1 MITTI
6 VIAAGYVASVALT
19 RDAAGT
25 ATRALLG
32 RGRTHAAL

>member
-6 VIAAGYVASVALT
+6 FIAAGYAASVALS
-19 RDAAGT
+19 RDAASV

-32 RGRTHAAL
+32 RGRTHAGL